1 MRVALIADIHGNLT
15 ALDAVLAEI
24 HREDVDR
31 IVCLGDISLGPQ
43 PVETLERVRSLD
55 CPVIMGNWDA
65 WFLQGMP
72 QFDGRLGEVLG
83 DLRTW
88 SVEQLSSEHRNYLGG
103 FAPTVEVPLPDGE
116 MLLAFHGSPRSF
128 EDSIFATTPDEELEQ
143 MFAGRTA
150 QVFAGGHTHFQLFRR
165 FGESVLLNPGSIGL
179 PFRRPQRGIME
190 IAPWA
195 EYGLVQHDG
204 GRLSIELR
212 RTAFDLDDFLRTM
225 RESGMPHA
233 DWWEGLWTAEPESAI
248 RGRGSSGE
256 SPR

>member
-1 MRVALIADIHGNLT
+1 MMRLALIADIHGNLP

-24 HREDVDR
+24 GREEVDG
-31 IVCLGDISLGPQ
+31 IVCLGDISIGPQ
-43 PVETLERVRSLD
+43 PMETLERVRSLG

-72 QFDGRLGEVLG
+72 QFDGHLGQVLG

-88 SVEQLSSEHRNYLGG
+88 SVEQLSSEQRDYLSG
-103 FAPTVEVPLPDGE
+103 FAATVELPLPDGAT
-116 MLLAFHGSPRSF
+116 LLAFHGSPRSF
-128 EDSIFATTPDEELEQ
+128 EDSIFATTPDEQLEQ
-143 MFAGRTA
+143 MLDGQTA
-150 QVFAGGHTHFQLFRR
+150 LVLAGGHTHFQLFRR

-179 PFRRPQRGIME
+179 PFRRPQPGVME

-204 GRLSIELR
+204 GQLSIELR
-212 RTAFDLDDFLRTM
+212 RTAFDLDGFLRTM

-233 DWWEGLWTAEPESAI
+233 DWWEALWTAE
-248 RGRGSSGE
+248 
-256 SPR
+256 SPATA

>member
-1 MRVALIADIHGNLT
+1 MRLGLIADIHGNLP

-24 HREDVDR
+24 RREGVDR

-43 PVETLERVRSLD
+43 PAAALERVRSLG

-65 WFLQGMP
+65 WLLEGMP
-72 QFDGRLGEVLG
+72 QLDGRLGEVLG

-88 SVEQLSSEHRNYLGG
+88 SAEQLSSEQRHYLTQ
-103 FAPTVEVPLPDGE
+103 FHATVEVPLPDGAT
-116 MLLAFHGSPRSF
+116 LLAFHGSPRSF
-128 EDSIFATTPDEELEQ
+128 EDSILATTPDQELEQ

-150 QVFAGGHTHFQLFRR
+150 LVLAGGHTHFQLFRR

-179 PFRRPQRGIME
+179 PFRRPSRGIME
-190 IAPWA
+190 ISPWA

-204 GRLSIELR
+204 DRLSIELR
-212 RTAFDLDDFLRTM
+212 RTAFDLDGFLRAM

-233 DWWEGLWTAEPESAI
+233 EWWAALWTAESAAV
-248 RGRGSSGE
+248 
-256 SPR
+256 

>member
-1 MRVALIADIHGNLT
+1 VTMRLALIADIHGNLP

-24 HREDVDR
+24 DREGVDR
-31 IVCLGDISLGPQ
+31 IICLGDISIGPQ
-43 PVETLERVRSLD
+43 PVETLERVRSLG

-65 WFLQGMP
+65 WFVQGMP
-72 QFDGRLGEVLG
+72 QFDGRLGQVLG

-88 SVEQLSSEHRNYLGG
+88 SVEQFSSEQRQYLTG
-103 FAPTVEVPLPDGE
+103 FAPTVEVPLPNGAT
-116 MLLAFHGSPRSF
+116 LLAFHGSPRSF
-128 EDSIFATTPDEELEQ
+128 EDSIFATTPDQELEQ

-150 QVFAGGHTHFQLFRR
+150 LVLAGGHTHFQLFRR

-195 EYGLVQHDG
+195 EYGIVQHDG
-204 GRLSIELR
+204 DRVSIELR
-212 RTAFDLDDFLRTM
+212 RTAFDLDAFLRKM

-233 DWWEGLWTAEPESAI
+233 DWWAGLWTAESAPA
-248 RGRGSSGE
+248 S
-256 SPR
+256 